1 MQTAHR
7 PCSIFFHL
15 SQRKEAV
22 HNKLAQSLADLLGV
36 NATHFLLKP
45 GDLIVPGAAP
55 TEQSLQGAEA
65 GAPQDAEP
73 QEGIYL

>member
-36 NATHFLLKP
+36 DATHFLLKP
-45 GDLIVPGAAP
+45 G
-55 TEQSLQGAEA
+55 E